1 MTVQQRGEETR
12 ERILQAAMASFA
24 ERGFDATP
32 VNAICREAGVS
43 KGAFYHHFSSKQD
56 VFLKLLHGWLSGM
69 DERLADLQVDR
80 LEIPEQ
86 LMAMTDMIC
95 DVFDAAGDQLPMFL
109 EFWSQAAHDPEVW
122 EATRAPYRRYRTFF
136 AAMIEAGIAEGS
148 IRPVDPDTTARV
160 IVSLAVGLVLQGLLD
175 TEGADW
181 GRVTKGGVRMLLEG
195 ISTDERP

>member
-24 ERGFDATP
+24 DRGYDATP
-32 VNAICREAGVS
+32 VKAICREAGVS

-69 DERLADLQVDR
+69 DERLADLQADR

-181 GRVTKGGVRMLLEG
+181 GRVTKGGVLMLLEG
-195 ISTDERP
+195 ISTEERP

>member
-24 ERGFDATP
+24 ERGYDGTP
-32 VNAICREAGVS
+32 VNTICAEAGVS
-43 KGAFYHHFSSKQD
+43 KGAFYHHFSSKQG
-56 VFLKLLHGWLSGM
+56 VFLELLHGWLSGM
-69 DERLADLQVDR
+69 DEGLADLQTDR

-86 LMAMTDMIC
+86 LMAMTNMIC

-122 EATRAPYRRYRTFF
+122 EATRAPYRRYRAFF

-181 GRVTKGGVRMLLEG
+181 GRVTTGGVRMLLEG
-195 ISTDERP
+195 ISTEERP

>member
-24 ERGFDATP
+24 ERGYDATP
-32 VNAICREAGVS
+32 VKAICREAGVS

-69 DERLADLQVDR
+69 DERLADLQADR

-195 ISTDERP
+195 ISTEERP